1 MDYTFMAA
9 IREEQPDDAQ
19 QIRIVIQN
27 AFGQTEEADI
37 VDKLRAACTN
47 SISLVAQSGDRI
59 VGQILFT
66 PVTIQSEERIIEGMG
81 LGPMAVLPEFQRQ
94 GLGSQLV
101 KAGLTLMEKAK
112 YPFVTV
118 LGHPTYYPRFGFVPA
133 SRYGI
138 RSEYENVPD
147 EAFMI
152 LVPNQAA
159 LESVSGVAKYRPE
172 FTSAI

>member
-1 MDYTFMAA
+1 MIS
-9 IREEQPDDAQ
+9 IREETSGDLQE
-19 QIRIVIQN
+19 IRIVIQS

-37 VDKLRAACTN
+37 VDMLRQSCADR
-47 SISLVAQSGDRI
+47 ISLVGVSEDQI

-66 PVTIQSEERIIEGMG
+66 PVRIQAREGMITGMG
-81 LGPMAVLPEFQRQ
+81 LGPMAVLPEFQGQ
-94 GLGSQLV
+94 GIGSELV
-101 KAGLTLMEKAK
+101 RTGLNFMEKAK
-112 YPFVTV
+112 YPFVIV

-152 LVPNQAA
+152 LVLDRGA
-159 LESVSGVAKYRPE
+159 LEGVSGIAKYRPE
-172 FTSAI
+172 FASAI